1 MLIYLSPA
9 LPALT
14 IPSKYSAWTLYIPL
28 KWFLYRDHIM
38 GDRGKGLTLSL
49 TSKVHCGGWGKWAV
63 VLWTI
68 SLKEAPGLTFLRYCF
83 HKMVPELL
91 SIPKSWAERHSKT
104 KVNKNT
110 SLTFKYCI
118 LSPSMTRKKSFS
130 PYPKLPQNTLHI
142 SSRHSTQAYVE
153 MGEIQCW
160 DSKLQPRIR
169 FLPWLPHLSWSSD
182 HHHHFLEVELISG

>member
-1 MLIYLSPA
+1 MLVYLPPA
-9 LPALT
+9 SIDYP
-14 IPSKYSAWTLYIPL
+14 KYSAWTLYIPL
-28 KWFLYRDHIM
+28 KGFFYRDHIM

-104 KVNKNT
+104 KVKNT

-118 LSPSMTRKKSFS
+118 LITSMTRKKNFS
-130 PYPKLPQNTLHI
+130 PYPKLPQNI
-142 SSRHSTQAYVE
+142 SSRHSTQAQVE
-153 MGEIQCW
+153 TGEIQCW

-182 HHHHFLEVELISG
+182 HHHHFLEVEFISG